1 MLYQIKNIYNTVE
14 LIRYPHEF
22 REGGGIN
29 SYVIQKKLN
38 YYIASKCSMAVSV

>member
-22 REGGGIN
+22 REGGGGDQFIRDT
-29 SYVIQKKLN
+29 KKIKLL
-38 YYIASKCSMAVSV
+38 YSK